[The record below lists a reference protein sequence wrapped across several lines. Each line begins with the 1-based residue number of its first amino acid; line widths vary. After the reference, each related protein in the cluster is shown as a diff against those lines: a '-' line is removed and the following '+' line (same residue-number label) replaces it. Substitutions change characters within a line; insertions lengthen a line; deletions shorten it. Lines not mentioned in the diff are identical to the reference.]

1 MSKLVQILDKV
12 MVSQKIK
19 RLSWEIYERNIEY
32 KDIILVGI
40 SNRGF
45 TFADKLK
52 KNIEDISNIKVVLAH
67 LDLDKDNPYNKDVSI
82 DITSELY
89 SNKVVLLCDDVLNS
103 GKTLMY
109 AVRNFLNT
117 PLEKL
122 STIVLVDRNHNT
134 YPIKADYVGLS
145 LATTLKEY
153 VNVRLTGDNQ
163 GVYLS

>member
-52 KNIEDISNIKVVLAH
+52 KNIEDISNIKVLLAH

>member
-52 KNIEDISNIKVVLAH
+52 KNIEDISNIKVLLAH

-109 AVRNFLNT
+109 AARNFLNT

-122 STIVLVDRNHNT
+122 STIVLVDRNHNS